1 MANVITR
8 LSPATGPFP
17 IYLSAARTA
26 DPDTQEFEAMG
37 VRYRG
42 LYVVIDMTA
51 VTALQSVT
59 FTIQGVD
66 RVSGKT
72 FNILASAA
80 LDAVAT
86 TDLRV
91 GPGITA
97 VANREEDQYLPPIFR
112 IVSDH
117 SSTGSFTYSVGGILC
132 P

>member
-1 MANVITR
+1 MANVVSR
-8 LSPATGPFP
+8 LTPGAQSFTVLP
-17 IYLSAARTA
+17 SAARTA
-26 DPDTQEFEAMG
+26 TPDTQEFEVYGGYSA
-37 VRYRG
+37 
-42 LYVVIDMTA
+42 LYMVIDMTA

-72 FNILASAA
+72 FDILVSAA

-86 TDLRV
+86 TTLQV

-97 VANREEDQYLPPIFR
+97 AANSTKDWHVPPIFR
-112 IVSDH
+112 VKAVH
-117 SSTGSFTYSVGGILC
+117 SSTGSFTYSIGGLLC